1 MSTKNHKVTAEHSI
15 QRVIKKRL
23 ANGASVESVR
33 LWLEHLLAEVW
44 TRPGA
49 TRQAIKSM
57 LANFDKH
64 VGAAGRVNTQL
75 AVELENYRNAM
86 NMKQHMDNYSRDIRL
101 AMPEHVKSEIVCL
114 TIGKIRQIIEQEG
127 V

>member
-64 VGAAGRVNTQL
+64 VGAAGRVNTLL
-75 AVELENYRNAM
+75 AVELENYRKGMQLAVPEYVQAEFISLTIA
-86 NMKQHMDNYSRDIRL
+86 KIR
-101 AMPEHVKSEIVCL
+101 EIV
-114 TIGKIRQIIEQEG
+114 EQEG